1 MKHFQIIIL
10 FVVVTITSA
19 SAQRIE
25 YEYNEFGERIIKTSP
40 CTIDTKP
47 EIVQED
53 GTNLAK
59 KVISYHPNPIIDY
72 LEIEFK
78 SGIYSVMIT
87 DVSGKKLRQF
97 DDVSESLSIDFT
109 EFTSGTYI
117 IKVSDNVNAEIF
129 KVIKK

>member
-10 FVVVTITSA
+10 FVVVSITTA
-19 SAQRIE
+19 SAQHVE
-25 YEYNEFGERIIKTSP
+25 FEYNEFGERIVKTSP

-47 EIVQED
+47 IIVQVE
-53 GTNLAK
+53 GANLAK
-59 KVISYHPNPIIDY
+59 KVVSYHPNPIIDY

-78 SGIYSVMIT
+78 SGTYSIVVS

-97 DDVSESLSIDFT
+97 DDVSENLSIDFT
-109 EFTSGTYI
+109 EFTSGAYI
-117 IKVSDNVNAEIF
+117 IKVSDNVHAEVF